1 VTADDSLVLEDSPA
15 GRWLVVTGPWTAE
28 AAEALRRGEA
38 DGLVLNYARGFTG
51 AGLDFLAP
59 DLPIRRLDV
68 LDRSVSDLAPIERL
82 AGSLESLSVQ
92 AAPSAELDLG
102 ALPRLREVA
111 GEWELLRG
119 TLGAVEAL
127 ESVVTWEFDEVDL
140 HAFRD
145 HVELRELTIKD
156 APHVESLSGIGGLPD
171 LWVLGI
177 VLAPRLQDT
186 SDVAELAESLRELKF
201 DACPGITALDD
212 LEPLVHLRVLGI
224 SDCGDI
230 ESLAP
235 VRSLKQLGVLYAWGS
250 TRVVDGDLS
259 PLAALPRLKE
269 VRMRDRRNY
278 RPRVAEVAAALAS
291 RA

>member
-1 VTADDSLVLEDSPA
+1 VTASDAYVLEDSPE

-38 DGLVLNYARGFTG
+38 DGLVLNYARGFKER
-51 AGLDFLAP
+51 GLEFLAP
-59 DLPIRRLDV
+59 DFAIRRLDV
-68 LDRSVSDLAPIERL
+68 LDRTISDLGPIERL
-82 AGSLESLSVQ
+82 EGTLEALSVQ
-92 AAPSAELDLG
+92 AAASAELDLG
-102 ALPRLREVA
+102 ALPRLRDVA
-111 GEWELLRG
+111 GEWALLRD

-145 HVELRELTIKD
+145 HVELRNLTIKD
-156 APHVESLSGIGGLPD
+156 APQLESLSGVGNLPGLA
-171 LWVLGI
+171 VLGI
-177 VLAPRLQDT
+177 VLAPRLHDV

-201 DACPGITALDD
+201 EACPGIGTLDD
-212 LEPLVHLRVLGI
+212 VEPLVHLRILGI

-235 VRSLKQLGVLYAWGS
+235 ITSLQKLEMLYAWGS
-250 TRVVDGDLS
+250 TRVTDGDLS
-259 PLAALPRLKE
+259 PLTALPRLKE
-269 VRMRDRRNY
+269 VRMRDRRTY
-278 RPRVAEVAAALAS
+278 RPRVADLTAALAS